1 MTPPMVLHRRRSLAW
16 AASCVILPIALALPA
31 AGLESRLAIRF
42 ATLSEEELT
51 AELATTED
59 ALMRFEIAR
68 EMARRGAGRFT
79 HLWESRLT
87 AAEFT
92 DRCAAGLVLAL
103 SGDDRGLE
111 RVLTELAE
119 ATAQVQDLME
129 GGPRSKMDRLEP
141 WQRSHHQQYLAALT
155 LGEIGDPRAVGPLIE
170 ATRDPAVAYRAA
182 LSLGEIGDPRA
193 IPALR
198 EMARRIPPQRH
209 WAGWAL
215 ARFGEPDGFDLL
227 IEVAAGSDLVWSQRR
242 HAIVALGELAYR
254 GAVEP
259 LSALLAD
266 GDVHLRVAAA
276 RALGEIGDPAALPA
290 LRAALEDGERTTQNE
305 EVTVGEV
312 AAKAIRQIEEG
323 GGKER

>member
-1 MTPPMVLHRRRSLAW
+1 MTGPRPSDRSWLAC
-16 AASCVILPIALALPA
+16 AIASVILTMAVVVLPA
-31 AGLESRLAIRF
+31 AGVRSRHASRF
-42 ATLSEEELT
+42 ATLSDEDLT

-59 ALMRFEIAR
+59 ALSRFEIAR
-68 EMARRGAGRFT
+68 EMASRGAGRFAR
-79 HLWESRLT
+79 LWRSRLT
-87 AAEFT
+87 AADFA

-111 RVLTELAE
+111 QVLTELSE
-119 ATAQVQDLME
+119 ATSEIQALRR
-129 GGPRSKMDRLEP
+129 GGPRSQRDRLRP
-141 WQRSHHQQYLAALT
+141 WQQTHHRQYLAALT

-198 EMARRIPPQRH
+198 EMARRLPSDRH

-215 ARFGEPDGFDLL
+215 ARLGQPDGFDLL
-227 IEVAAGSDLVWSQRR
+227 IDVARSDLGWDQRR

-254 GAVEP
+254 GAVE
-259 LSALLAD
+259 ALVPVLED
-266 GDVHLRVAAA
+266 DEVHLRVAAA

-290 LRAALEDGERTTQNE
+290 LRAALGDGERTTQNE

-312 AAKAIRQIEEG
+312 AAEAIRRIEERG
-323 GGKER
+323 GNER